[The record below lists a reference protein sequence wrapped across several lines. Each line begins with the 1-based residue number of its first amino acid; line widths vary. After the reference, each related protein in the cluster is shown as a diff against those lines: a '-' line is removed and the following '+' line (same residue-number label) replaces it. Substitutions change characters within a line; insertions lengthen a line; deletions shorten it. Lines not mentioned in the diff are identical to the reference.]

1 MKLKE
6 VIKMDR
12 DVIIAIGLSVIAL
25 ILGSLSNQMLM
36 GIFSVLLIA
45 AAEVSYKIYLRL
57 KKKE

>member
-1 MKLKE
+1 
-6 VIKMDR
+6 MDR

-25 ILGSLSNQMLM
+25 ILGYLSNQMLM
-36 GIFSVLLIA
+36 GTFSVLLIA